1 MLHNVVDPDVA
12 KDSENLIV
20 YGGTG
25 KAARNWECF
34 DKIVEALVE
43 LETDE
48 TLLIQSGK
56 PAAIFKTHEWAPRAL
71 IVNSMLVPKWADWD
85 YFYELEQKGLI
96 MFGQMTAG
104 SWAYIGTQGIL
115 QGTYETLA
123 AVAKEHFGGES
134 ARKTSADSRIGRN
147 GWSATLGRNHE

>member
-1 MLHNVVDPDVA
+1 MLYNVVDPEVA
-12 KDSENLIV
+12 KDSDNLIV

-25 KAARNWECF
+25 KAARNWESF
-34 DKIVEALVE
+34 SKIVEALTE

-56 PAAIFKTHEWAPRAL
+56 PAAVFKTHKWAPRAL
-71 IVNSMLVPKWADWD
+71 IVNSMLVPKWATWD

-104 SWAYIGTQGIL
+104 SWAYI
-115 QGTYETLA
+115 
-123 AVAKEHFGGES
+123 
-134 ARKTSADSRIGRN
+134 
-147 GWSATLGRNHE
+147 